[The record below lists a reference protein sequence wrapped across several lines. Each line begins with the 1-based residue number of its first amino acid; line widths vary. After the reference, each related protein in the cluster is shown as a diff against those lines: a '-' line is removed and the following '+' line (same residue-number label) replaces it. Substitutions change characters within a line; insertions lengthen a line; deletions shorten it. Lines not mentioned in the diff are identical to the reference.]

1 MTLKVRINGQI
12 KQITA
17 PGNSPVTF
25 INGQKK
31 KLVKGVTF
39 INGQKKVL
47 WDTKDI
53 KIDIIDGVYNLFND
67 TAKVVWAS
75 NNRVILSTAG
85 PYSRTLNI
93 SRWNVENKSNPIVE
107 NTVALGSVVG
117 FSSIDTTST
126 NMVYYAVSGTQ
137 SAQQININPKTA
149 EITAS
154 NPVSMT
160 GTYWGQTSGGLIGN
174 SDWLGYRLG
183 VRNTSWGIRL
193 NSTLIA
199 NFGYARPSGTTVS
212 GSINIGNM
220 AKRDATSYL
229 LHTVSGTWPDI
240 NHSLSIVDSTGIIGG
255 VNDANFC
262 DILVDPEY
270 GHIVCCGDD
279 GYVVYDMTFNRINY
293 STPPAGRTYRLLGRI
308 GDYYYVLIQ
317 NKNSSGGLPRPIIN
331 IYNASNG
338 SYADFRV
345 LDLNFTNYDYDGP
358 EVYTIP
364 HISRTGALGFV
375 WRPGGQNE
383 DLYSQKLV
391 IIQGY

>member
-1 MTLKVRINGQI
+1 MTLKVRINGQM
-12 KQITA
+12 KQITG

-25 INGQKK
+25 INGTKK

-47 WDTKDI
+47 WDTKDL
-53 KIDIIDGVYNLFND
+53 KIDIIDGVYDLFND
-67 TAKVVWAS
+67 LAKVVWAS
-75 NNRVILSTAG
+75 NNKVILSTEG
-85 PYSRTLNI
+85 PYSSTLNI
-93 SRWNVENKSNPIVE
+93 SRWNIENKSNPIVE

-117 FSSIDTTST
+117 FSSIDTTDT

-137 SAQQININPKTA
+137 SAQQININPNTA

-160 GTYWGQTSGGLIGN
+160 NTYWGRTSGGLIGN
-174 SDWLGYRLG
+174 ADWLGYR
-183 VRNTSWGIRL
+183 NTTNRSWQIRL
-193 NSTLIA
+193 NSTVIA
-199 NFGYARPSGTTVS
+199 NFGYTGSGTAS

-229 LHTVSGTWPDI
+229 LHTVSGTESNI
-240 NHSLSIVDSTGIIGG
+240 KHSLSIVDSTGIIGG

-270 GHIVCCGDD
+270 DHIVCCGDD
-279 GYVVYDMTFNRINY
+279 GYVVYDMTFKRINY
-293 STPPAGRTYRLLGRI
+293 FTPSAGHTYRLLGRI

-317 NKNSSGGLPRPIIN
+317 NKNSSGGLPQPLIN

-338 SYADFRV
+338 RYEGFRT
-345 LDLNFTNYDYDGP
+345 LNLNFNNYDYDGP
-358 EVYTIP
+358 EVCTIP
-364 HISRTGALGFV
+364 HISQTGALGFV
-375 WRPGGQNE
+375 WSPGGLAK
-383 DLYSQKLV
+383 DRASQKLV

>member
-1 MTLKVRINGQI
+1 MPLKIQLNGQM
-12 KQITA
+12 QQLTG
-17 PGNSPVTF
+17 PGRPLVVFANGQKHVSTKGITF
-25 INGQKK
+25 ING
-31 KLVKGVTF
+31 V
-39 INGQKKVL
+39 KKVL
-47 WDTKDI
+47 WETKDV
-53 KIDIIDGVYNLFND
+53 KIDIIDGVYDLFNGS
-67 TAKVVWAS
+67 TNVIWAS
-75 NNRVILSTAG
+75 NNKVILSTSN
-85 PYSRTLNI
+85 PYARTLNI
-93 SRWNVENKSNPIVE
+93 SRWNIENKSNPIVE

-117 FSSIDTTST
+117 FSSIDTTNT

-137 SAQQININPKTA
+137 SAQQININPNTA

-160 GTYWGQTSGGLIGN
+160 DTYWGQTSGGLIGN
-174 SDWLGYRLG
+174 SDWLGYRINT
-183 VRNTSWGIRL
+183 NTSWHIRL
-193 NSTLIA
+193 NSTIIDS
-199 NFGYARPSGTTVS
+199 FGYSIPSGTAVS
-212 GSINIGNM
+212 GSIDLGNM

-229 LHTVSGTWPDI
+229 LHTVSGTAPNI

-255 VNDANFC
+255 VNDANFR

-279 GYVVYDMTFNRINY
+279 GYIVYDMTFKRINY
-293 STPPAGRTYRLLGRI
+293 STPSNSGCTYRLLGRI

-317 NKNSSGGLPRPIIN
+317 NKNSSGGLSQPLIN

-338 SYADFRV
+338 SCADFRV

-364 HISRTGALGFV
+364 HISQTGALGFM
-375 WRPGGQNE
+375 WKPGGRNE
-383 DLYSQKLV
+383 DHYSRKLV

>member
-1 MTLKVRINGQI
+1 MTLKVRINGQM
-12 KQITA
+12 KQITG

-25 INGQKK
+25 INGAKK

-47 WDTKDI
+47 WDTKDL
-53 KIDIIDGVYNLFND
+53 KIDIIDGVYDLFNGS
-67 TAKVVWAS
+67 AKVIWAS
-75 NNRVILSTAG
+75 NNKVILSAVS
-85 PYSRTLNI
+85 PYGWTLNI
-93 SRWNVENKSNPIVE
+93 SRWNIENKSNPIVE

-137 SAQQININPKTA
+137 SAQQININPNTA

-160 GTYWGQTSGGLIGN
+160 DTYWGRTSGGLIGN
-174 SDWLGYRLG
+174 SDWLGYLLNT
-183 VRNTSWGIRL
+183 NTSWHIRL
-193 NSTLIA
+193 NSTLVA
-199 NFGYARPSGTTVS
+199 SFGYTLSAGTAS

-229 LHTVSGTWPDI
+229 LHTVSGTAPNI
-240 NHSLSIVDSTGIIGG
+240 NHSVSIVDSTGIIGG

-270 GHIVCCGDD
+270 NHIVCCGDD
-279 GYVVYDMTFNRINY
+279 GYAVYDMTFKRINY
-293 STPPAGRTYRLLGRI
+293 STPSAGRTYRLLGRI
-308 GDYYYVLIQ
+308 RDYYYVLIQ
-317 NKNSSGGLPRPIIN
+317 NKNSSGGLSHPFIN
-331 IYNASNG
+331 IYDASNG
-338 SYADFRV
+338 SLLESR
-345 LDLNFTNYDYDGP
+345 DLNLSFSNYDNDGP

-364 HISRTGALGFV
+364 HISQTGALGFV
-375 WRPGGQNE
+375 WSPGGKAAQ
-383 DLYSQKLV
+383 SQKLV

>member
-1 MTLKVRINGQI
+1 MTLKVRINGQM
-12 KQITA
+12 KQITG

-25 INGQKK
+25 INGTKK

-47 WDTKDI
+47 WDTKDL
-53 KIDIIDGVYNLFND
+53 KIDIIDGVYDLFNGS
-67 TAKVVWAS
+67 AKVVWAS
-75 NNRVILSTAG
+75 NNKVILSTEG
-85 PYSRTLNI
+85 PYGRTLNI
-93 SRWNVENKSNPIVE
+93 SRWNIENKSNPIVE

-174 SDWLGYRLG
+174 ADWLGYRL
-183 VRNTSWGIRL
+183 NTKTSWHIRL

-199 NFGYARPSGTTVS
+199 SFGYSTGGGTAS
-212 GSINIGNM
+212 GSIDLGNM

-229 LHTVSGTWPDI
+229 LHTVSGTI
-240 NHSLSIVDSTGIIGG
+240 QNIKHSLSIVDSTGITGG

-279 GYVVYDMTFNRINY
+279 GYAVYDMTFKRINY
-293 STPPAGRTYRLLGRI
+293 ATPSAGRTYRLLGRI
-308 GDYYYVLIQ
+308 GDYYYVFIQ
-317 NKNSSGGLPRPIIN
+317 NKNSSGGLPHPLIN
-331 IYNASNG
+331 IHNASNG
-338 SYADFRV
+338 SLLESR
-345 LDLNFTNYDYDGP
+345 DLNLSFSNYDYDGP

-364 HISRTGALGFV
+364 HISQTGALGFV
-375 WRPGGQNE
+375 WTPGGRGE
-383 DLYSQKLV
+383 DRDSQKLV

>member
-1 MTLKVRINGQI
+1 MTLKVRINGQM
-12 KQITA
+12 KQITG

-47 WDTKDI
+47 WDTKDL
-53 KIDIIDGVYNLFND
+53 KIDIIDGVYGLFNGS
-67 TAKVVWAS
+67 ANVVWAS
-75 NNRVILSTAG
+75 NNKVVLSTQG
-85 PYSRTLNI
+85 PYGRTLNI
-93 SRWNVENKSNPIVE
+93 SRLNIENKSNPIVE

-137 SAQQININPKTA
+137 SAQQININPNTA

-174 SDWLGYRLG
+174 SDWLGYRSNT
-183 VRNTSWGIRL
+183 NTSWQIRL
-193 NSTLIA
+193 NSTLIES
-199 NFGYARPSGTTVS
+199 FGYTTPGGTVS
-212 GSINIGNM
+212 GGIDLGNM

-229 LHTVSGTWPDI
+229 LHTVSGTLSNI

-255 VNDANFC
+255 VNDANFR

-279 GYVVYDMTFNRINY
+279 GYIVYDMTFKRIIS
-293 STPPAGRTYRLLGRI
+293 STPTAGRT
-308 GDYYYVLIQ
+308 
-317 NKNSSGGLPRPIIN
+317 
-331 IYNASNG
+331 
-338 SYADFRV
+338 
-345 LDLNFTNYDYDGP
+345 
-358 EVYTIP
+358 
-364 HISRTGALGFV
+364 
-375 WRPGGQNE
+375 
-383 DLYSQKLV
+383 
-391 IIQGY
+391 

>member
-1 MTLKVRINGQI
+1 MTLKVRINGQM
-12 KQITA
+12 KQITG

-25 INGQKK
+25 INGAKK

-47 WDTKDI
+47 WDTKNL
-53 KIDIIDGVYNLFND
+53 KIDIIDGVYDLFNGS
-67 TAKVVWAS
+67 AKVIWAS
-75 NNRVILSTAG
+75 NNKVILSTES
-85 PYSRTLNI
+85 PYGRTLNI
-93 SRWNVENKSNPIVE
+93 SRWNIENKSNPIVE

-174 SDWLGYRLG
+174 ADWLGYRLNT
-183 VRNTSWGIRL
+183 NTSWHIRL

-199 NFGYARPSGTTVS
+199 SFGYTVS
-212 GSINIGNM
+212 GPASGSIDLGNM

-229 LHTVSGTWPDI
+229 LHTVSGTADI
-240 NHSLSIVDSTGIIGG
+240 KHSLSIVDSTGIIGG
-255 VNDANFC
+255 ANDANFC

-279 GYVVYDMTFNRINY
+279 GYAVYDMTFKRINY
-293 STPPAGRTYRLLGRI
+293 ATPSAGRTYRLLGRI
-308 GDYYYVLIQ
+308 GDYYYVFIQ
-317 NKNSSGGLPRPIIN
+317 NKNSSGGLPHPLIN

-338 SYADFRV
+338 SLLESR
-345 LDLNFTNYDYDGP
+345 DLNLSFSNYDYDGP
-358 EVYTIP
+358 TVYTIP
-364 HISRTGALGFV
+364 HISQTGALGFV
-375 WRPGGQNE
+375 WTPGGLG
-383 DLYSQKLV
+383 DDRASQKLV

>member
-1 MTLKVRINGQI
+1 MTLKVRINGQM
-12 KQITA
+12 KQITG

-25 INGQKK
+25 INGTKK

-39 INGQKKVL
+39 INGAKKVL
-47 WDTKDI
+47 WDAKDV
-53 KIDIIDGVYNLFND
+53 KIDIIDGVYDLFND

-75 NNRVILSTAG
+75 NNKVILSTES

-93 SRWNVENKSNPIVE
+93 SRWNIENKSNPIVE

-117 FSSIDTTST
+117 FSSIDTTNT

-137 SAQQININPKTA
+137 SAQQININPNTA

-174 SDWLGYRLG
+174 SDWLGYRS
-183 VRNTSWGIRL
+183 NTNRSWQIRL

-199 NFGYARPSGTTVS
+199 NFGYTVS
-212 GSINIGNM
+212 GTASGGINIGNM

-229 LHTVSGTWPDI
+229 LHTVSGTLADI
-240 NHSLSIVDSTGIIGG
+240 NHSVSIVDSTGIIGG

-270 GHIVCCGDD
+270 DHIVCCGDD
-279 GYVVYDMTFNRINY
+279 GYIVYDMTFKRINY
-293 STPPAGRTYRLLGRI
+293 ATPSAGRTYRLLGRI
-308 GDYYYVLIQ
+308 RDYYYVLVQ
-317 NKNSSGGLPRPIIN
+317 NKNSSGGLTHPIIN
-331 IYNASNG
+331 IYNASNAR
-338 SYADFRV
+338 YEDFRI
-345 LDLNFTNYDYDGP
+345 LDLNFNNYDYDGP
-358 EVYTIP
+358 EVQTIP
-364 HISRTGALGFV
+364 HISQTGALGFV
-375 WRPGGQNE
+375 WRPGGLKE
-383 DLYSQKLV
+383 DRASQKLV

>member
-1 MTLKVRINGQI
+1 MTLKVRINGQM
-12 KQITA
+12 KQITG

-31 KLVKGVTF
+31 KLVKGITF
-39 INGQKKVL
+39 INGVKKVL
-47 WDTKDI
+47 WDTKDV
-53 KIDIIDGVYNLFND
+53 KIDIIDGVYNLFNN

-75 NNRVILSTAG
+75 NNKVILSTAD
-85 PYSRTLNI
+85 PYGRTLNI
-93 SRWNVENKSNPIVE
+93 SRWNIENKSNPIVE

-137 SAQQININPKTA
+137 SAQQININPNTA

-174 SDWLGYRLG
+174 SDWLGYRSG
-183 VRNTSWGIRL
+183 GNTSWQIRL
-193 NSTLIA
+193 NSTFIA
-199 NFGYARPSGTTVS
+199 GFGYTTPSGTTVS

-229 LHTVSGTWPDI
+229 LHTVSGTLSNI

-293 STPPAGRTYRLLGRI
+293 STPPNSGRTYRLLGRI

-331 IYNASNG
+331 IYNASDA
-338 SYADFRV
+338 SYADYRT
-345 LDLNFTNYDYDGP
+345 LNLNFTNYNFDGP
-358 EVYTIP
+358 EALTIP
-364 HISRTGALGFV
+364 HISQTGALGFV
-375 WRPGGQNE
+375 WRPGGNNE
-383 DLYSQKLV
+383 DLNLQKLV

>member
-1 MTLKVRINGQI
+1 MTLKVRINGQM
-12 KQITA
+12 KQITG

-25 INGQKK
+25 INGAKK

-47 WDTKDI
+47 WDTKDL
-53 KIDIIDGVYNLFND
+53 KIDIIDGVYDLFNGS
-67 TAKVVWAS
+67 AKVIWAS
-75 NNRVILSTAG
+75 NNKVILSTES

-93 SRWNVENKSNPIVE
+93 SRWNIENKSNPIVE

-174 SDWLGYRLG
+174 ADWLGYRSSS
-183 VRNTSWGIRL
+183 NTYWQIRL
-193 NSTLIA
+193 NSTFIA
-199 NFGYARPSGTTVS
+199 RFGYSTGSGSVSVS
-212 GSINIGNM
+212 GSTDPGNM

-229 LHTVSGTWPDI
+229 LHTVSGTLSNI

-270 GHIVCCGDD
+270 NHIVCCGDD
-279 GYVVYDMTFNRINY
+279 GYAVYDMTFKRINY
-293 STPPAGRTYRLLGRI
+293 STPSAGRTYRLLGRI
-308 GDYYYVLIQ
+308 RDYYYVLIQ
-317 NKNSSGGLPRPIIN
+317 NKNSSGGLTHPLIN

-338 SYADFRV
+338 RYEDFRT
-345 LDLNFTNYDYDGP
+345 LNLNFNNYDHDGP

-364 HISRTGALGFV
+364 HISQTGALGFV
-375 WRPGGQNE
+375 WSPGGNNE

>member
-1 MTLKVRINGQI
+1 MPLKIQLNGKMQQLTGPDRPLVVFTNGQKHVSTKGI
-12 KQITA
+12 
-17 PGNSPVTF
+17 TF
-25 INGQKK
+25 ING
-31 KLVKGVTF
+31 V
-39 INGQKKVL
+39 KKVL
-47 WDTKDI
+47 WDIKNI
-53 KIDIIDGVYNLFND
+53 KIDIIDGVYDLFNGS
-67 TAKVVWAS
+67 AKVIWAS
-75 NNRVILSTAG
+75 NNKVILSTAS

-93 SRWNVENKSNPIVE
+93 SRWNIENKSNPIVE

-137 SAQQININPKTA
+137 SAQQININPNTA

-174 SDWLGYRLG
+174 SDWLGYRSNS
-183 VRNTSWGIRL
+183 NTSWDIRL
-193 NSTLIA
+193 NSTFIA
-199 NFGYARPSGTTVS
+199 GFGYTVPSGTRTD
-212 GSINIGNM
+212 SINIGNM

-229 LHTVSGTWPDI
+229 LHTVSGTVPDI

-279 GYVVYDMTFNRINY
+279 GYVVYDMTFKMIDY
-293 STPPAGRTYRLLGRI
+293 STPPSGRTYRLLGRI

-317 NKNSSGGLPRPIIN
+317 NKNSSGGLPYPIIN

-345 LDLNFTNYDYDGP
+345 LDLNVTNYDYDGP
-358 EVYTIP
+358 EVLTIP
-364 HISRTGALGFV
+364 HISQTGALGFV
-375 WRPGGQNE
+375 WEPGGNAE
-383 DLYSQKLV
+383 DQHSQKLV

>member
-1 MTLKVRINGQI
+1 MTLKVRINGQM
-12 KQITA
+12 KQITG

-31 KLVKGVTF
+31 KLVKGITF
-39 INGQKKVL
+39 INGVKKVL

-53 KIDIIDGVYNLFND
+53 KIDIIDGVYDLFND
-67 TAKVVWAS
+67 TAKVIWAS
-75 NNRVILSTAG
+75 NNKVILSTKS
-85 PYSRTLNI
+85 PYGRTLNI
-93 SRWNVENKSNPIVE
+93 SRWNIENKSNPIVE

-174 SDWLGYRLG
+174 SDWLGYLSMT
-183 VRNTSWGIRL
+183 NTTWQIRL
-193 NSTLIA
+193 NSTFIES
-199 NFGYARPSGTTVS
+199 FGYGRPSGTTVS
-212 GSINIGNM
+212 GGINIGNM

-229 LHTVSGTWPDI
+229 LHTVSGRVPNI

-293 STPPAGRTYRLLGRI
+293 STPPNSGRTYRLLGRI

-317 NKNSSGGLPRPIIN
+317 NKNSSGGRPHPIIN

-338 SYADFRV
+338 SYADFRT
-345 LDLNFTNYDYDGP
+345 LDLNFTNYDFDGP
-358 EVYTIP
+358 EALIIP
-364 HISRTGALGFV
+364 HISQTGALGFV
-375 WRPGGQNE
+375 WRPGGKAE
-383 DLYSQKLV
+383 DRQSQKLV